1 MFDLNPL
8 SILKQ
13 RELKTLPPHFA
24 KIKISDNEMFDGSI
38 KNWIK
43 DKLKGRYCVIRSPH
57 IDSNGSLR
65 STTFAAFEDQKEL
78 TYFMLACPF
87 LRRN

>member
-1 MFDLNPL
+1 MFDLNPI
-8 SILKQ
+8 SILKK
-13 RELKTLPPHFA
+13 RELKTLPPHFS
-24 KIKISDNEMFDGSI
+24 KIKVSDNEMFDNRV

-43 DKLKGRYCVIRSPH
+43 DKLKGRFCVIKAPH
-57 IDSNGSLR
+57 VDQSGVLR
-65 STTFAAFEDQKEL
+65 SITFAAFEDQKEL